1 MIAKETFVFLGLN
14 HLAFEVFKIL
24 FLAIILEIEMYQ
36 IISKIKKLQIRNH
49 DFNLSYNIFDES
61 LLTGLSANIRKS
73 FCQNLFQHPGAT

>member
-49 DFNLSYNIFDES
+49 DFNLS
-61 LLTGLSANIRKS
+61 
-73 FCQNLFQHPGAT
+73 